1 MVDTAHAAAARGR
14 RDSGVR
20 GRGAGSRP
28 RRARLLVT
36 ALAVTAAVLVTA
48 SCGSSP
54 GVTAAPGPSGPEA
67 QVPSA
72 SAPRS
77 DRPTPTSEAG
87 DPSAPRSPDEGPWGP
102 DGRWRLAWH
111 DEFTGRSVDR
121 DRWRP
126 NWLANTDTAI
136 TKPINVAEKACY
148 DPANATVKNGTL
160 RLKAE
165 HRPCRTHDGRSYDYT
180 SAIVESAHDY
190 RFTYGF
196 AEARIKLPPAD
207 GTLAPDGSCGP
218 NWGVFLLNGR
228 QHPED
233 GEIDVME
240 CLSDDDVSWHYH
252 HGTDD
257 DPLVARGYP
266 PAWRDDMP
274 GSGGWH
280 TFAVDWQPDRL
291 TFYYDG
297 VEVGTTDVGVTDRPH
312 YLIAA
317 LAISGSAVAV
327 PQTMQV
333 DYVRVWK
340 RQPQD

>member
-1 MVDTAHAAAARGR
+1 MVDSARAVAAGGR
-14 RDSGVR
+14 RP
-20 GRGAGSRP
+20 GR
-28 RRARLLVT
+28 RRAPRLRRVRLLLT
-36 ALAVTAAVLVTA
+36 ALLTTTAVLATA
-48 SCGSSP
+48 SCGSAP
-54 GVTAAPGPSGPEA
+54 GVTAAPRAPGPAA
-67 QVPSA
+67 QVPGTST
-72 SAPRS
+72 SRSELPTPEPTSPSDDPSSPRS
-77 DRPTPTSEAG
+77 VNK
-87 DPSAPRSPDEGPWGP
+87 GPWGP

-126 NWLANTDTAI
+126 NWLADTDTAI

-148 DPANATVKNGTL
+148 DPANATVRKGTL

-165 HRPCRTHDGRSYDYT
+165 HRPCRTQDGRSYAYT

-196 AEARIKLPPAD
+196 AEARIRLPPSD
-207 GTLAPDGSCGP
+207 GSLAPAGSCGP

-257 DPLVARGYP
+257 DHLVEGGYP

-274 GSGGWH
+274 GSDGWH

-297 VEVGTTDVGVTDRPH
+297 VQVGTTDVGVTDSPH

-317 LAISGSAVAV
+317 LAVSGSAVAA

-333 DYVRVWK
+333 DYIRVWK